1 MRIAA
6 YAFEPLLPETP
17 RSALAAKAT
26 VAAEI
31 APPPPPPPP
40 SFSEAELAAAK
51 AAAYEEGFLA
61 GKKEGRREVDHE
73 SLQIQQEAN
82 KLTAT
87 ITARIEALAQE
98 HRDYLA
104 SRQPD
109 LGRLVLGCGQ
119 KLAVEAL
126 RKEPL
131 ADIEAMIRD
140 CLGLLMEAPEVRVE
154 VHPRL
159 QPQLARQFQGQAKV
173 VATPEMNPLDCRV
186 SWQYGEAV
194 RDIDAM
200 WSHIEQIID
209 RYFTLSAT
217 ALTETTESPEG
228 DTQHG

>member
-6 YAFEPLLPETP
+6 YAFEPLLPETGNAP
-17 RSALAAKAT
+17 AAAGVAAKPA
-26 VAAEI
+26 VESA
-31 APPPPPPPP
+31 PPPPPPP
-40 SFSEAELAAAK
+40 SFSEAELASAK

-73 SLQIQQEAN
+73 SLQIQQDAN

-104 SRQPD
+104 ARQPD

-194 RDIDAM
+194 RDIDAI
-200 WSHIEQIID
+200 WHQIEQTID
-209 RYFTLSAT
+209 RYFTISAT
-217 ALTETTESPEG
+217 ELTASPEG
-228 DTQHG
+228 ESQHG